1 MNPKDLTLAELQAHP
16 LIGQMTKDIQET
28 RAQKEQ
34 QRIIDEGERQ
44 RLRAEAGQL
53 AQNVVRT
60 EVAKYEELRLLMH
73 AQAGRVWMAEQA
85 YSRVT
90 GAPSGVFPQ
99 QTFLQ
104 INLPSFD
111 PKAQWACG
119 MSSTYVSVQAFM
131 ASGGKTWV

>member
-28 RAQKEQ
+28 RAQKEY
-34 QRIIDEGERQ
+34 QRIADEGERQ

-60 EVAKYEELRLLMH
+60 EVAKYEELRALVH
-73 AQAGRVWMAEQA
+73 AQLGKVWFAEQA

-90 GAPSGVFPQ
+90 GAPSGVFAH
-99 QTFLQ
+99 QTFMQ
-104 INLPSFD
+104 INLSTLD
-111 PKAQWACG
+111 PKAQWANG
-119 MSSTYVSVQAFM
+119 MATTYVSVQAFM